1 MQNLHFALLTNL
13 PLLKAMKDMSHDL
26 RVKEKYRLQ
35 QTKNP
40 QFSVPIAKQ
49 WIISAD

>member
-1 MQNLHFALLTNL
+1 MRKLHFALLTSL
-13 PLLKAMKDMSHDL
+13 PLLKAMKDMSHAL
-26 RVKEKYRLQ
+26 CVKEKYHLQ